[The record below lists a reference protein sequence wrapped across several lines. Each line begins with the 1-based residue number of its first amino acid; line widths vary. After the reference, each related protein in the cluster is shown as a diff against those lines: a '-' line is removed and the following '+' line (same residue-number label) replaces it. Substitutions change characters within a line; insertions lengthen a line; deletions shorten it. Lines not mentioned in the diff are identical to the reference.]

1 MARAKWRK
9 FTRQEIDQ
17 FVSES
22 CSMASLADK
31 LGYAKEGGSYLSAMK
46 NMIQELNLD
55 VSHFVGQNW
64 AKNNFD
70 YSRFQKGKVV
80 KAAAAIGAL
89 TFLRGHKCEC
99 CGMEEWMTKPI
110 PLEVHHKDGNSL
122 NNEIENL
129 MLLCPNCHAL
139 TENYRGKN
147 INQGDKKVSDDK
159 LAQALKDNPNIR
171 QALKAVGLTAKGGNY
186 QRARELIFTYSI
198 EHLMSE
204 HQEGKPL
211 E

>member
-1 MARAKWRK
+1 MAHAMWRK
-9 FTRQEIDQ
+9 FTRQEIEQ

-31 LGYAKEGGSYLSAMK
+31 LGYAERGGSYLSTMK
-46 NMIQELNLD
+46 DMIHELGID
-55 VSHFVGQNW
+55 ISHFVGQGW

-70 YSRFQKGKVV
+70 YSRFQKGKVI
-80 KAAAAIGAL
+80 KTTTAINAL
-89 TFLRGHKCEC
+89 VFLRGRKCEC
-99 CGMEEWMTKPI
+99 CGLEEWNDKPI
-110 PLEVHHKDGNSL
+110 PLEVHHEDGDHL

-129 MLLCPNCHAL
+129 KLLCPNCHAL

-147 INQGDKKVSDDK
+147 INQGNRKVSDDE
-159 LAQALKDNPNIR
+159 LVQSLKDSPNIR
-171 QALKAVGLTAKGGNY
+171 QALKSVGLTAKGGNY
-186 QRARELIFTYSI
+186 QRARELIFTYNI